1 MGRYFDDRDLCSGE
15 GEVLMEESNEFII
28 RNLIKEYGT
37 EVMRICMIYLNDFQL
52 AEDIVQETFLKL
64 LLRYEKTKN
73 MEILQKPYILK
84 TAMNLCKNQ
93 IRTRWFKM
101 ITLKDVPDQPSND
114 FPEDWQY
121 DREIIIQKIMAMKP
135 IYKDVILLYYYQ
147 EMSVKEIAGML
158 NLKEST
164 VKVRLKR
171 ARELLKP
178 ELKEAL
184 DYE

>member
-1 MGRYFDDRDLCSGE
+1 MGRYFDERNLCSRKR
-15 GEVLMEESNEFII
+15 EVLMEEKDGLMI

-64 LLRYEKTKN
+64 LLHYEKTKN
-73 MEILQKPYILK
+73 MEILQKQYILK

-101 ITLKDVPDQPSND
+101 IKLRDVPDQPSND
-114 FPEDWQY
+114 FPGDLKY

-135 IYKDVILLYYYQ
+135 IYKEVILLYYYQ

-178 ELKEAL
+178 ELKEVL